1 MESGSEISR
10 AKKRRL
16 EEEGDQHGV
25 LLPDVDFLRHSV
37 PSGAHL
43 FSQTPG
49 YECAAAASIKS
60 GDVSV
65 SLEPAGE
72 NSSMQIVNSPVLNI
86 DNTIVCFGVVGPLM
100 L

>member
-16 EEEGDQHGV
+16 EEEGGQHGV

-43 FSQTPG
+43 SSQTPD
-49 YECAAAASIKS
+49 YMCAAVPSIKS
-60 GDVSV
+60 GNVPV
-65 SLEPAGE
+65 SLGPAE
-72 NSSMQIVNSPVLNI
+72 ESPSMQIIDSPLLEI
-86 DNTIVCFGVVGPLM
+86 DNAIVCFGVVGLFM